1 MNKRYLSKQRNRQLH
16 KFQIIDG
23 RLFLDDFELKC
34 ITDFKV
40 DYSYEELNAIRLRLL
55 VEV

>member
-1 MNKRYLSKQRNRQLH
+1 MNKRYLNKQRNRQLH
-16 KFQIIDG
+16 RFQIIDG

-40 DYSYEELNAIRLRLL
+40 DYSYKELNAIRLRLL